1 MSLIIA
7 ALLVVMLVCSSD
19 ELAVVPSGFFR
30 LQGGDSVEDDVFA
43 VSSCRSIDEKFLRS
57 SSLPGSAVCLEKVLK
72 VSCWGQLP
80 KVCIHQEALNFPD

>member
-19 ELAVVPSGFFR
+19 ELAAVPSCFFC

-43 VSSCRSIDEKFLRS
+43 VSSCCSIVEKFCEVGYYQAQQQGELLS
-57 SSLPGSAVCLEKVLK
+57 MP
-72 VSCWGQLP
+72 
-80 KVCIHQEALNFPD
+80 